1 MYPGRN
7 FPPRRQNRR
16 ENVNESIRVREVRAV
31 FPDGTTEVM
40 PTAAALRKAQELG
53 LDLVLVAPT
62 AVPPVAKAVDFGH
75 YTYEQKKKQHDAKK
89 KQHVVQVKEL
99 KFRPNTDD
107 HDYDFKKNHAIRFLK
122 EGNRVKAVV
131 QFRGREIAH
140 VDLGKKLLLRFAE
153 DLTGVGTI
161 EGQPRLE
168 GRNAHVLISPVKVQ
182 PPAKEKPQKEQNP
195 PQTAPPSGAPP
206 A

>member
-16 ENVNESIRVREVRAV
+16 ENVNESIRAREVRAV
-31 FPDGTTEVM
+31 FPDGTAEVM
-40 PTAAALRKAQELG
+40 PTAAALRKAQDLG
-53 LDLVLVAPT
+53 LDLVLIAPT

-75 YTYEQKKKQHDAKK
+75 YQYEQKKKQHDAKK

-107 HDYDFKKNHAIRFLK
+107 HDYDFKMKHAVRFLS

-131 QFRGREIAH
+131 QFRGRKLAH
-140 VDLGKKLLLRFAE
+140 ADLGKKLLMRFAA
-153 DLTGVGTI
+153 DLTPHGTV

-168 GRNAHVLISPVKVQ
+168 GRNAHILISPVKTG
-182 PPAKEKPQKEQNP
+182 AKAETKGPETKGPEKP
-195 PQTAPPSGAPP
+195 PQAAPHA
-206 A
+206 

>member
-7 FPPRRQNRR
+7 FPPRRPSRR

-31 FPDGTTEVM
+31 FPDGTAEVM
-40 PTAAALRKAQELG
+40 PTSQALRRAQELG
-53 LDLVLVAPT
+53 LDLVLVSPT
-62 AVPPVAKAVDFGH
+62 AVPPVAKAIDYGH
-75 YTYEQKKKQHDAKK
+75 YQYEMKKKQHDARK

-140 VDLGKKLLLRFAE
+140 VDIGKKLLLRFAA
-153 DLTGVGTI
+153 DLTSVGTI

-168 GRNAHVLISPVKVQ
+168 GRNAHVLLSPLKAATAQ
-182 PPAKEKPQKEQNP
+182 HPPA
-195 PQTAPPSGAPP
+195 A
-206 A
+206 

>member
-40 PTAAALRKAQELG
+40 PTAVALRKAQELG

-75 YTYEQKKKQHDAKK
+75 YTYDQKKKQHDAKK

-107 HDYDFKKNHAIRFLK
+107 HDYDFKMKHAIRFLA

-140 VDLGKKLLLRFAE
+140 ADLGKKLLIRFAG
-153 DLTGVGTI
+153 DLAAHGTV

-168 GRNAHVLISPVKVQ
+168 GRNAHILISPVK
-182 PPAKEKPQKEQNP
+182 AAGKSSAGEKP
-195 PQTAPPSGAPP
+195 
-206 A
+206 